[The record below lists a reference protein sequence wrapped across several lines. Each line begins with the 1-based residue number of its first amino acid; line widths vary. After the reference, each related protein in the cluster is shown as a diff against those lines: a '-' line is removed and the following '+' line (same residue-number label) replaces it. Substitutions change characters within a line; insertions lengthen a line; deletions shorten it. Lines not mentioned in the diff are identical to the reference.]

1 MVKGRLILLAVNL
14 LVLPTLLS
22 AYMFWIKLKRKS
34 VISVKVLIPF
44 LKETLFFFFLLTE
57 YLLGNNFLSVMLAVL
72 FPDFLPG

>member
-44 LKETLFFFFLLTE
+44 LKETLFFFFLT
-57 YLLGNNFLSVMLAVL
+57 
-72 FPDFLPG
+72 D